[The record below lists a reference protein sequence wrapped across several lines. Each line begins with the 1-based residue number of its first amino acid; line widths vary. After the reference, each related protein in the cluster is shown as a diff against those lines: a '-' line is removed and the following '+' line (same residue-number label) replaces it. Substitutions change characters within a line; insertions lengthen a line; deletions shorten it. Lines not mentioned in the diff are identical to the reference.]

1 MKFAS
6 SCVGVQ
12 DFDFTTTLTSISIS
26 MIRVVF
32 GDAPFN
38 YEISLRVQDN
48 IRVLLQ
54 KVTKRFIFFSNSI
67 LRKRH
72 KSGNSFSEK
81 KWMKFFELI
90 HSGRTSSNFH
100 ITKPMKAQVNDNISI
115 KQKSKYY

>member
-54 KVTKRFIFFSNSI
+54 KVTKRFIFFSNLI

-90 HSGRTSSNFH
+90 HSESAG
-100 ITKPMKAQVNDNISI
+100 
-115 KQKSKYY
+115 